1 MVAEVGVG
9 RRCDPC
15 RKSMKFF
22 GVRKA
27 FIPTGGSGYMN
38 LYVLKSIEL
47 HTKKKKKV
55 TILYNHL
62 KYKIS
67 KILI

>member
-15 RKSMKFF
+15 RKNMKFF

-55 TILYNHL
+55 TI
-62 KYKIS
+62 
-67 KILI
+67 

>member
-1 MVAEVGVG
+1 M
-9 RRCDPC
+9 
-15 RKSMKFF
+15 
-22 GVRKA
+22 
-27 FIPTGGSGYMN
+27 
-38 LYVLKSIEL
+38 LKSIEL

-67 KILI
+67 KILIQSPIPQLIDNYFRSKTNKSWESNVQHDDDR